1 MRNKPLVSVLTLALF
16 ISGISQTP
24 VNAYDTK
31 PCDSISFNLKTLGGD
46 MGTLKYISGCEPSEA
61 FSSTLTITKASVP
74 AVFSLGLNL
83 PTQSPDP
90 ELDSVACLPTVLI
103 NDISWLSFSD
113 PLNLSYNEETGY
125 YSEGWLLELDSGDK
139 SNLMGLLTLGSNSI
153 KVSLNCSGL
162 PAGFNQ
168 VLTNQINLAQESY
181 GDTQGISINRG
192 SNFTNSRDVTLNLS
206 FNDGSV
212 PFQVMISNDGGFPVS
227 ARSIQSYK
235 KNTVSWKL
243 SSSGNKVT
251 KIVYVKYRYSADEGW
266 GQTFSDNIEIDTTSP
281 ELTYVAAYKVG
292 SKIKFTMSA
301 KDNRSGISQVQ
312 YSNFNNDS
320 KAVTSTYSKKLTVSL
335 KPKSGNVYVRV
346 KDKAGNW
353 SKWKKVKVKQA

>member
-1 MRNKPLVSVLTLALF
+1 MRNRHLVSILTLTLF
-16 ISGISQTP
+16 LSGISQAP

-31 PCDSISFNLKTLGGD
+31 PCDSISFSLKTLDGD
-46 MGTLKYISGCEPSEA
+46 MGTLKYISECEPNEA

-74 AVFSLGLNL
+74 AVFSFGLKLGAHS
-83 PTQSPDP
+83 TDQ
-90 ELDSVACLPTVLI
+90 ELDSVACLPTVSV
-103 NDISWLSFSD
+103 NDIIWLSFSD

-125 YSEGWLLELDSGDK
+125 YSDGWSLELGSGDK
-139 SNLMGLLTLGSNSI
+139 SSLMRLLTLGSNSI

-168 VLTNQINLAQESY
+168 VMTNQINLAQESY
-181 GDTQGISINRG
+181 GDTQGVSINRG

-235 KNTVSWKL
+235 KNTLPWKL

-281 ELTYVAAYKVG
+281 ELTSVSADKLG
-292 SKIKFTMSA
+292 SKIKFTISS
-301 KDNRSGISQVQ
+301 KDNRSGISKVQ
-312 YSNFNNDS
+312 YSNVNNDS
-320 KAVTSTYSKKLTVSL
+320 RAVTSNYSKKLTVSL
-335 KPKSGNVYVRV
+335 KPKSGYVYLRV
-346 KDKAGNW
+346 NDKAGNW
-353 SKWKKVKVKQA
+353 SKWKKVKVK